1 MYLKLLVAV
10 LIFSA
15 AMQASAQETPLITM
29 QVAENTYSEGE
40 SVVVSGN
47 VAAVIPDTDV
57 IIQVYYR
64 ENQVHVGQIRPSEDG
79 SFIHIIL
86 AQGPLWKNDGEY
98 LVRTSYGT
106 ESTSEANFNFL
117 KDDSVQGTADVD
129 IPDSTSTADIRYTI
143 KRGEITSVI
152 VDDTRFSLLV
162 IIEPS
167 SRGVLTIDLPREVID
182 AKTNGCRGADGEY
195 IVAIDG
201 IQAPYQE
208 IDKSADR
215 VITIEFEEGDREI
228 EIIGTCIIPEFGSMA
243 LAVLAVSTVSIAVL
257 SRKTHLR
264 I

>member
-1 MYLKLLVAV
+1 MYLRLLVAA
-10 LIFSA
+10 LIFSVA
-15 AMQASAQETPLITM
+15 VPAYAQEAPLLTM

-47 VAAVIPDTDV
+47 VTTVIPDTDV

-64 ENQVHVGQIRPSEDG
+64 ENQIHVGQIRPSEDG

-106 ESTSEANFNFL
+106 ENISEANFNFL
-117 KDDSVQGTADVD
+117 KDDRVQGTVDVA
-129 IPDSTSTADIRYTI
+129 IPDSTSTADISYTI
-143 KRGEITSVI
+143 KRGEISSII

-162 IIEPS
+162 TVEPS
-167 SRGVLTIDLPREVID
+167 SKGALTVELPREVID

-195 IVAIDG
+195 IVSIDG
-201 IQAPYQE
+201 IQVPHQE
-208 IDKSADR
+208 IDKSTDR
-215 VITIEFEEGDREI
+215 VITVEFEEGDSEI

-243 LAVLAVSTVSIAVL
+243 LAVLAASTVAIAAL
-257 SRKTHLR
+257 SRKSLLR
-264 I
+264 V